1 MPSLCLLL
9 LVAVLPAVAAAR
21 SATQTETALKDI
33 EARIRSVTEA
43 VQDDVAR
50 RDSVA
55 AQLRDADRALAAAR
69 RRTDDVRSRRAASEQ
84 RRAEL
89 GESRA
94 RAQRALVAERGA
106 LAAQLRSAYM
116 SGPQEQLRVLLNS
129 GEPTTVGR
137 MLVYY
142 EYLGRA
148 RTARLG
154 EIREQVTRLEELD
167 EALAAESARLAD
179 LEEERRRE
187 AASLDAARAARA
199 RALSELQARIAT
211 HGTELK
217 ELRANAAAL
226 EDLLARLRAALEEFD
241 SADLQGTPGRH
252 RSFSEVRGH
261 LPWPAHGKLLAG
273 YGDARPGGLK
283 WTGVLLGTRPAG
295 EVRAA
300 YYGRV
305 IYADWLPGLGL
316 LAILD
321 HGGGYL
327 SLYAHNDRIFR
338 EIGDRVRPGEVIAA
352 SSAAAAGRPELYF
365 EIRQGARPLDP
376 RPWLKGLPRP

>member
-1 MPSLCLLL
+1 
-9 LVAVLPAVAAAR
+9 
-21 SATQTETALKDI
+21 
-33 EARIRSVTEA
+33 

-55 AQLRDADRALAAAR
+55 AQLRDADRALALAR
-69 RRTDDVRSRRAASEQ
+69 RRAEDVRARRAASEQ

-89 GESRA
+89 ADSRA
-94 RAQRALVAERGA
+94 RAQRGLEAERGA

-129 GEPTTVGR
+129 GEPATVGR

-148 RTARLG
+148 RSARL
-154 EIREQVTRLEELD
+154 EAIREQVTRLEALD
-167 EALAAESARLAD
+167 EALAAETARLAE

-187 AASLDAARAARA
+187 AAALDAARAARA
-199 RALSELQARIAT
+199 RALDELRARIAT
-211 HGTELK
+211 HSTELK
-217 ELRANAAAL
+217 ELRANAAVL

-241 SADLQGTPGRH
+241 SEELQGTPGRH
-252 RSFSEVRGH
+252 RSFRDLRGR
-261 LPWPAHGKLLAG
+261 LPWPAHGRLLAG

-300 YYGRV
+300 YHGRV

-327 SLYAHNDRIFR
+327 SLYAHNDRIFK
-338 EIGDRVRPGEVIAA
+338 EIGARVRPGEVIAA

-376 RPWLKGLPRP
+376 RQWLKGMPRP

>member
-1 MPSLCLLL
+1 ML
-9 LVAVLPAVAAAR
+9 AALPAVAAPR
-21 SATQTETALKDI
+21 SAAETEAALKAVQ
-33 EARIRSVTEA
+33 ARIRSATEA
-43 VQDDVAR
+43 VQDDVAK

-69 RRTDDVRSRRAASEQ
+69 RRFDDVRARRAASEQ

-89 GESRA
+89 AMSRT
-94 RAQRALVAERGA
+94 RAQRGLEAERGA

-129 GEPTTVGR
+129 GEPATVGR

-167 EALAAESARLAD
+167 EALAAETARLAD
-179 LEEERRRE
+179 FEEERHRE
-187 AASLDAARAARA
+187 AAALDTARAARA
-199 RALSELQARIAT
+199 LALSGLQARIAT

-226 EDLLARLRAALEEFD
+226 EDLLARLRAALAEFD
-241 SADLQGTPGRH
+241 SEELQGTPGRR
-252 RSFSEVRGH
+252 RSFGELRGR
-261 LPWPAHGKLLAG
+261 LPWPAHGRLLAR

-283 WTGVLLGTRPAG
+283 WTGMLLGTRPAG

-327 SLYAHNDRIFR
+327 SLYAHNDRIFK

-376 RPWLKGLPRP
+376 RPWLRGMPKP